1 MSVEAQTSMS
11 ADITTR
17 VEVAHRESGMPTPLV
32 GMLLF
37 ISSEVMFFGGLF
49 AAYFNARAVHIGV
62 WGPPEGAPELEILPI
77 ALPITI
83 ILVASSFTMQFG
95 VWAIRRGD
103 QRAMRNWTLITL
115 VLGVSFLIGQIYD
128 YTTLGFGISDGA
140 FGTVFYTLTG
150 FHGAHVFGGAVGLT
164 ILSAR
169 ASHRQDHGERAR
181 IRQVHAPRR
190 LGPGARRA
198 EVAGDGVDHPQ
209 HEGDPDRQEQVAK
222 GGVVHSIGSYRR
234 K

>member
-1 MSVEAQTSMS
+1 
-11 ADITTR
+11 
-17 VEVAHRESGMPTPLV
+17 MPTPLV

-37 ISSEVMFFGGLF
+37 IASEVMFFGGLF
-49 AAYFNARAVHIGV
+49 ASYFNARAVHIGE
-62 WGPPEGAPELEILPI
+62 WGPPSGAPELEIFPI

-103 QRAMRNWTLITL
+103 QRAMRNWTLLTL
-115 VLGVSFLIGQIYD
+115 ALGVTFLIGQIYD

-164 ILSAR
+164 ILAAR
-169 ASHRQDHGERAR
+169 ASQGQFSKQNH
-181 IRQVHAPRR
+181 
-190 LGPGARRA
+190 
-198 EVAGDGVDHPQ
+198 VAVEAISFYWHFVD
-209 HEGDPDRQEQVAK
+209 
-222 GGVVHSIGSYRR
+222 VVWIALFSTLYFLR
-234 K
+234 

>member
-1 MSVEAQTSMS
+1 MTVQVPTSMS
-11 ADITTR
+11 ADVTTQT
-17 VEVAHRESGMPTPLV
+17 EVSHREAGMPTPLV

-37 ISSEVMFFGGLF
+37 IASEVMFFGGLF
-49 AAYFNARAVHIGV
+49 ASYFNARAIQIGE
-62 WGPPEGAPELEILPI
+62 WGPPTGAPELEILPI

-103 QRAMRNWTLITL
+103 QRAMRNWTILTL
-115 VLGVSFLIGQIYD
+115 VLGVIFLIGQIYD

-164 ILSAR
+164 ILAAR
-169 ASHRQDHGERAR
+169 ASQGQCSRQNN
-181 IRQVHAPRR
+181 
-190 LGPGARRA
+190 
-198 EVAGDGVDHPQ
+198 VADEANSCNWQFVD
-209 HEGDPDRQEQVAK
+209 
-222 GGVVHSIGSYRR
+222 VVWIAVFGTLYFLR
-234 K
+234 

>member
-1 MSVEAQTSMS
+1 MS
-11 ADITTR
+11 AEAPVHAADDHLPLSHH
-17 VEVAHRESGMPTPLV
+17 EAGMPTALV

-37 ISSEVMFFGGLF
+37 IASEVMFFGGLF
-49 AAYFNARAVHIGV
+49 ASYFNARAVHVGV
-62 WGPPEGAPELEILPI
+62 WEPPHPAPELEILPI

-103 QRAMRNWTLITL
+103 QRAMRNWTLLTL

-128 YTTLGFGISDGA
+128 YTTLGFGVSDGA

-164 ILSAR
+164 ILAAR
-169 ASHRQDHGERAR
+169 AGQGQFSQQNH
-181 IRQVHAPRR
+181 
-190 LGPGARRA
+190 
-198 EVAGDGVDHPQ
+198 VAVEAISMYWHFVD
-209 HEGDPDRQEQVAK
+209 
-222 GGVVHSIGSYRR
+222 VVWIALFSTLYFLR
-234 K
+234 